1 MAGGN
6 LGYGNI
12 TGTVTDN
19 KGHVV
24 YKTASSDTT
33 AYVNLLTCGTV
44 DETATSLTLTIYG
57 YYNGTAGYA
66 GGWAKCNSISIG
78 YIIP

>member
-1 MAGGN
+1 
-6 LGYGNI
+6 
-12 TGTVTDN
+12 
-19 KGHVV
+19 
-24 YKTASSDTT
+24 
-33 AYVNLLTCGTV
+33 VNLLTCGTV